1 MFNLNLFNWMLILEE
16 DLVLKHTEPA
26 FVFWKVARELCNS
39 TSKNISKI
47 QRVFQTFKKLE
58 KLELAGLA
66 LGLTGE
72 PIEFPES
79 SLDFSDDILLSF
91 SQYENEKARIK
102 ASVVNCK
109 TAGEL
114 IFWTGYLLKI
124 QKAYIR
130 LWPEMAELNLDEV
143 IIGKEPDPMELLN
156 DMKELKRMG
165 TWKFDQLS
173 ISSCETLV
181 TFYNE
186 WKRLSLL
193 RQKELEWT
201 KASSIN

>member
-1 MFNLNLFNWMLILEE
+1 MTREEAIHFLGGEE
-16 DLVLKHTEPA
+16 DI
-26 FVFWKVARELCNS
+26 VADEYEQKLFEFKQYFL
-39 TSKNISKI
+39 SKPVVSKLYEG
-47 QRVFQTFKKLE
+47 QFKKLA
-58 KLELAGLA
+58 KLELAGLV